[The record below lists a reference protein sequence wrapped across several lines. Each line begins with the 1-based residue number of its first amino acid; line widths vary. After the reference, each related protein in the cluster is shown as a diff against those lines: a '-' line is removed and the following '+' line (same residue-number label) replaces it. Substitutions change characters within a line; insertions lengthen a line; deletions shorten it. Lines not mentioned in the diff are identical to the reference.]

1 MKFPTLIFNSY
12 FMKKVILAATT
23 LVLLIFSC
31 SPNDSSNAQINIERR
46 DSVSI
51 FDFVD
56 SISVV
61 QLETTK
67 DVLLSRT
74 SGIVLHKNRL
84 YIMSGEKQVIYCFDS
99 KGRFLFKMNNQGR
112 GPQEFTY
119 SGHFNVDPFLDQLMV
134 LVPWG
139 ILIYYDL
146 DGNFISKVQ
155 LPPDLRAYNEVYAID
170 KDNLLFFT
178 WGYDFYAYYYS
189 KSTATLSKGFVPTTV
204 DFSMSF
210 PPFRKSY
217 YYKDSLY
224 FNNVGLKNEVLNLS
238 DTTCRSVYSWDFGE
252 KNYTLKQMQDLVE
265 YDLSFRGKTPTK
277 ESQLQ
282 RFKERHENPKF
293 PAYYSYGGFETDKF
307 RATTLVSGWPG
318 KFTNVIKEK
327 QKRKSYVFF
336 ETKEG
341 LKLSFSTTWGNSV
354 IMQYNI
360 EDLQAFKKV
369 LKPEDLKIV
378 ESHNPENDNP
388 LYIIYHFK

>member
-1 MKFPTLIFNSY
+1 
-12 FMKKVILAATT
+12 MKKIILAATT
-23 LVLLIFSC
+23 LVLFIFSC
-31 SPNDSSNAQINIERR
+31 SPNESSNAQINIERR

-139 ILIYYDL
+139 ILINYDL
-146 DGNFISKVQ
+146 GGNFISKVQ

-189 KSTATLSKGFVPTTV
+189 KSSAILSKGYVATTF
-204 DFSMSF
+204 DLSMSF
-210 PPFRKSY
+210 PPFRKSH

-224 FNNVGLKNEVLNLS
+224 FNSVGVKNEVLNMS
-238 DTTCRSVYSWDFGE
+238 DTARGAVHSWDFGE
-252 KNYTLKQMQDLVE
+252 KNYTLKQMEALVE
-265 YDLSFRGKTPTK
+265 YDLSFRGKTHTK
-277 ESQLQ
+277 ESYMQE
-282 RFKERHENPKF
+282 FKDRCENPKF
-293 PAYYSYGGFETDKF
+293 PAYSTIGGFQTERF
-307 RATTLVSGWPG
+307 RATTLVSGWPR

-378 ESHNPENDNP
+378 ESHNPEKDNP